1 MRHALCGF
9 CLLLSGPF
17 SSPFPAFLIRRF
29 FTMIAMPRFARTLVV
44 LSALAASAAPAL
56 AAGPKAYVGNFK
68 DSTVSVI
75 DTGTE
80 RVVATVPVA
89 AGPDGIVV
97 SPGGRSAF
105 VSGSSA
111 AEVSEID
118 TATDSVTRN
127 IDVGKGPQGLAMT
140 ADGKWLLVAV
150 NGDDR
155 VAFVDTAAHGVSATV
170 PVPKP
175 HTIAIRPDGRQAY
188 VASQEPGHFALVVID
203 MATRAVVTQVPLDKP
218 PRDLE
223 FDADGKSLYLTL
235 AGVPAVQVL
244 DPATN
249 QWAAPVPTGVSPHIA
264 QRFAG
269 MASGA
274 VVVQGPGEVMLFDPA
289 THASVRSI
297 GVGKQPHWLDL
308 SADGKKLW
316 VSNEGSNDVSV
327 VDLAGGPMHTVAV
340 GNAPRKIAVQRTAA
354 SEAVHGSAHVAIRNF
369 AFEPAQLTVKVGQ
382 TLTWQNDDGA
392 PHGVVFK
399 DGSKGI
405 DLLLPGK
412 AFARS
417 FDKPGVYEY
426 ACSVHPYMTAR
437 VTVVAQAAPVADARP
452 RLPAAQR
459 SPSAS

>member
-1 MRHALCGF
+1 
-9 CLLLSGPF
+9 
-17 SSPFPAFLIRRF
+17 
-29 FTMIAMPRFARTLVV
+29 MIVIPRFARILVV
-44 LSALAASAAPAL
+44 LAALAASAGPAL

-75 DTGTE
+75 DTASE
-80 RVVATVPVA
+80 RVVATLPVA
-89 AGPDGIVV
+89 AGPDGIVLT
-97 SPGGRSAF
+97 PDGRSVF

-111 AEVSEID
+111 SAVSEID
-118 TATDSVTRN
+118 AASDRVTRA

-155 VAFVDTAAHGVSATV
+155 VAFVDTSAHGVSATV

-188 VASQEPGHFALVVID
+188 VASQEPGHFAVVVID
-203 MATRAVVTQVPLDKP
+203 MATRAVVTQIPLDKP

-223 FDADGKSLYLTL
+223 FDPDGKALYLTL

-244 DPATN
+244 DATTN
-249 QWAAPVPTGVSPHIA
+249 QWGTPVPTGVSPHIA
-264 QRFAG
+264 QHFAG
-269 MASGA
+269 MASGV

-289 THASVRSI
+289 ARTSVRSI

-327 VDLAGGPMHTVAV
+327 VDLAGGAMHTVAV
-340 GNAPRKIAVQRTAA
+340 GNAPRKIAVQRVAA
-354 SEAVHGSAHVAIRNF
+354 TTGAEHAGGSSHVTIRNF
-369 AFEPAQLTVKVGQ
+369 AFEPAQITVKAGQ
-382 TLTWQNDDGA
+382 RVNWQNDDGA
-392 PHGVVFK
+392 PHGLVFK
-399 DGSKGI
+399 DGGAGI

-412 AFARS
+412 SFART
-417 FDKPGVYEY
+417 FDKPGTYDYV
-426 ACSVHPYMTAR
+426 CSVHPYMTAR
-437 VTVVAQAAPVADARP
+437 VTVIAP
-452 RLPAAQR
+452 
-459 SPSAS
+459 

>member
-1 MRHALCGF
+1 MLAIPG
-9 CLLLSGPF
+9 
-17 SSPFPAFLIRRF
+17 
-29 FTMIAMPRFARTLVV
+29 FARILVL

-89 AGPDGIVV
+89 AGPDGIIVA
-97 SPGGRSAF
+97 PGGRSVF
-105 VSGSSA
+105 VSGSNAST
-111 AEVSEID
+111 VSEID
-118 TATDSVTRN
+118 ASTDRVARN

-140 ADGKWLLVAV
+140 TDGKWLLVAV

-155 VAFVDTAAHGVSATV
+155 VAFVDTTAHGVSATV

-203 MATRAVVTQVPLDKP
+203 MATRSVVTEIPLDKP

-223 FDADGKSLYLTL
+223 FGHDGKALYLTL

-249 QWAAPVPTGVSPHIA
+249 QWSAPVPTGVSPHIA
-264 QRFAG
+264 QHFAG
-269 MASGA
+269 MASGV

-289 THASVRSI
+289 TRAAVRSI

-327 VDLAGGPMHTVAV
+327 VNLAGGPVHTVAV
-340 GNAPRKIAVQRTAA
+340 GNAPRKVAVQRVAA
-354 SEAVHGSAHVAIRNF
+354 TEAAHAGGSSHVAIRNF
-369 AFEPAQLTVKVGQ
+369 AFEPAQITVKAGERV
-382 TLTWQNDDGA
+382 TWQNDDGA

-399 DGSKGI
+399 DGSTGI

-412 AFARS
+412 AFVRS
-417 FDKPGVYEY
+417 FDKPGVYDY
-426 ACSVHPYMTAR
+426 VCSVHPYMTAR
-437 VTVVAQAAPVADARP
+437 VTVVAAQP
-452 RLPAAQR
+452 R
-459 SPSAS
+459 S

>member
-1 MRHALCGF
+1 
-9 CLLLSGPF
+9 
-17 SSPFPAFLIRRF
+17 
-29 FTMIAMPRFARTLVV
+29 V
-44 LSALAASAAPAL
+44 
-56 AAGPKAYVGNFK
+56 
-68 DSTVSVI
+68 
-75 DTGTE
+75 
-80 RVVATVPVA
+80 
-89 AGPDGIVV
+89 
-97 SPGGRSAF
+97 F

-111 AEVSEID
+111 STVSEID
-118 TATDSVTRN
+118 AATDHVARN

-155 VAFVDTAAHGVSATV
+155 VAFVDTTAHGVSATV

-203 MATRAVVTQVPLDKP
+203 MATRSVVTEIPLDKP

-223 FDADGKSLYLTL
+223 FGHDGKALYLTL

-249 QWAAPVPTGVSPHIA
+249 QWSAPVPTGVSPHIA
-264 QRFAG
+264 QHFAG
-269 MASGA
+269 MASGV

-289 THASVRSI
+289 TRAAVRSI

-327 VDLAGGPMHTVAV
+327 VDLAGGPVHTVAV
-340 GNAPRKIAVQRTAA
+340 GNAPRKVAVQRVTAA
-354 SEAVHGSAHVAIRNF
+354 EAAHAGSSSHVTIRNF
-369 AFEPAQLTVKVGQ
+369 AFEPAQITVKAGQ
-382 TLTWQNDDGA
+382 RVSWQNDDGA
-392 PHGVVFK
+392 PHGLVFK
-399 DGSKGI
+399 DGSTGI

-412 AFARS
+412 AFARV
-417 FDKPGVYEY
+417 FDKPGTYDYV
-426 ACSVHPYMTAR
+426 CSVHPYMTAR
-437 VTVVAQAAPVADARP
+437 VTVI
-452 RLPAAQR
+452 
-459 SPSAS
+459 SP

>member
-1 MRHALCGF
+1 MLAIPG
-9 CLLLSGPF
+9 
-17 SSPFPAFLIRRF
+17 
-29 FTMIAMPRFARTLVV
+29 FARILVL

-89 AGPDGIVV
+89 AGPDGIMVA
-97 SPGGRSAF
+97 PGGRSVF

-111 AEVSEID
+111 STVSEID
-118 TATDSVTRN
+118 ASTDRVARN

-155 VAFVDTAAHGVSATV
+155 VAFVDTTAHGVSATV

-203 MATRAVVTQVPLDKP
+203 MATRSVVTEIPLDKP

-223 FDADGKSLYLTL
+223 FGHDGKALYLTL

-249 QWAAPVPTGVSPHIA
+249 QWSAPVPTGVSPHIA
-264 QRFAG
+264 QHFAG
-269 MASGA
+269 MASGV

-289 THASVRSI
+289 TRAAVRSI

-327 VDLAGGPMHTVAV
+327 VDLAGGPVHTVAV
-340 GNAPRKIAVQRTAA
+340 GNAPRKVAVQRVAA
-354 SEAVHGSAHVAIRNF
+354 AEAAHAGSSNHVTIRNF
-369 AFEPAQLTVKVGQ
+369 AFEPAQITVKAGQ
-382 TLTWQNDDGA
+382 RVSWQNDDGA

-399 DGSKGI
+399 DGGTGI

-412 AFARS
+412 TFART
-417 FDKPGVYEY
+417 FDKPGTYDYV
-426 ACSVHPYMTAR
+426 CSVHPYMTAR
-437 VTVVAQAAPVADARP
+437 VTVI
-452 RLPAAQR
+452 
-459 SPSAS
+459 SP

>member
-1 MRHALCGF
+1 MLAIPG
-9 CLLLSGPF
+9 
-17 SSPFPAFLIRRF
+17 
-29 FTMIAMPRFARTLVV
+29 FARILVL

-89 AGPDGIVV
+89 AGPDGIIVA
-97 SPGGRSAF
+97 PGGRSVF
-105 VSGSSA
+105 VSGSNAST
-111 AEVSEID
+111 VSEID
-118 TATDSVTRN
+118 ASTDRVARN

-140 ADGKWLLVAV
+140 TDGKWLLVAV

-155 VAFVDTAAHGVSATV
+155 VAFVDTTAHGVSATV

-203 MATRAVVTQVPLDKP
+203 MATRSVVTEIPLDKP

-223 FDADGKSLYLTL
+223 FGHDGKALYLTL

-249 QWAAPVPTGVSPHIA
+249 QWSAPVPTGVSPHIA
-264 QRFAG
+264 QHFAG
-269 MASGA
+269 MASGV

-289 THASVRSI
+289 TRAAVRSI

-327 VDLAGGPMHTVAV
+327 VDLAGGPVHTVAV
-340 GNAPRKIAVQRTAA
+340 GNAPRKVAVQRVAA
-354 SEAVHGSAHVAIRNF
+354 AEAAHAGSSNHVTIRNF
-369 AFEPAQLTVKVGQ
+369 AFEPAQITVKAGQ
-382 TLTWQNDDGA
+382 RVSWQNDDGA

-399 DGSKGI
+399 DGGTGI

-412 AFARS
+412 TFART
-417 FDKPGVYEY
+417 FDKPGTYDYV
-426 ACSVHPYMTAR
+426 CSVHPYMTAR
-437 VTVVAQAAPVADARP
+437 VTVI
-452 RLPAAQR
+452 
-459 SPSAS
+459 SP

>member
-1 MRHALCGF
+1 MLAIPG
-9 CLLLSGPF
+9 
-17 SSPFPAFLIRRF
+17 
-29 FTMIAMPRFARTLVV
+29 FARILVL

-89 AGPDGIVV
+89 AGPDGIMVA
-97 SPGGRSAF
+97 PGGRSVF

-111 AEVSEID
+111 STVSEID
-118 TATDSVTRN
+118 ASTDRVARN

-140 ADGKWLLVAV
+140 TDGKWLLVAV

-155 VAFVDTAAHGVSATV
+155 VAFVDTTAHGVSATV

-203 MATRAVVTQVPLDKP
+203 MATRSVVTEIPLDKP

-223 FDADGKSLYLTL
+223 FGHDGKALYLTL

-249 QWAAPVPTGVSPHIA
+249 QWSAPVPTGVSPHIA
-264 QRFAG
+264 QHFAG
-269 MASGA
+269 MASGV
-274 VVVQGPGEVMLFDPA
+274 VVVQGPSEVMLFDPA
-289 THASVRSI
+289 TRAAVRSI

-327 VDLAGGPMHTVAV
+327 VNLAGGPVHTVAV
-340 GNAPRKIAVQRTAA
+340 GNAPRKVAVQRVAA
-354 SEAVHGSAHVAIRNF
+354 TEAAHAGGSSHVAIRNF
-369 AFEPAQLTVKVGQ
+369 AFEPAQITVKAGERV
-382 TLTWQNDDGA
+382 TWQNDDGA

-399 DGSKGI
+399 DGSTGI

-417 FDKPGVYEY
+417 FDKPGVYDY
-426 ACSVHPYMTAR
+426 VCSVHPYMTAR
-437 VTVVAQAAPVADARP
+437 VTVVAAQP
-452 RLPAAQR
+452 R
-459 SPSAS
+459 S

>member
-1 MRHALCGF
+1 MLAH
-9 CLLLSGPF
+9 
-17 SSPFPAFLIRRF
+17 PA
-29 FTMIAMPRFARTLVV
+29 MSRFARTLVV

-68 DSTVSVI
+68 DNTVSVI
-75 DTGTE
+75 DTATE

-89 AGPDGIVV
+89 AGPDGIVLA
-97 SPGGRSAF
+97 PGGRSAF

-111 AEVSEID
+111 SAVSEID
-118 TATDSVTRN
+118 TATDSVTRS

-155 VAFVDTAAHGVSATV
+155 VAFVDTAAHGVSASV
-170 PVPKP
+170 AVPKP

-203 MATRAVVTQVPLDKP
+203 MATRAVVTQIPLDKP

-244 DPATN
+244 DAATN
-249 QWAAPVPTGVSPHIA
+249 QWGAPVSTGVSPHIA
-264 QRFAG
+264 QHFAG
-269 MASGA
+269 MASGV
-274 VVVQGPGEVMLFDPA
+274 VVVQGPGEVMLFDPVA
-289 THASVRSI
+289 RASVRSI

-308 SADGKKLW
+308 SADGRKLW

-340 GNAPRKIAVQRTAA
+340 GNAPRKIAVQRVAA
-354 SEAVHGSAHVAIRNF
+354 SQGAKAVQAVQGTQAAHAAQAAGSAHVAIRNF
-369 AFEPAQLTVKVGQ
+369 AFEPAQVTVEVGQ

-399 DGSKGI
+399 NGTGGI

-437 VTVVAQAAPVADARP
+437 VTVVAPQS
-452 RLPAAQR
+452 R
-459 SPSAS
+459 S

>member
-1 MRHALCGF
+1 MLAIPG
-9 CLLLSGPF
+9 
-17 SSPFPAFLIRRF
+17 
-29 FTMIAMPRFARTLVV
+29 FARILVL

-89 AGPDGIVV
+89 AGPDGIIVA
-97 SPGGRSAF
+97 PGGRSVF

-111 AEVSEID
+111 STVSEID
-118 TATDSVTRN
+118 AATDHVARN

-155 VAFVDTAAHGVSATV
+155 VAFVDTTAHGVSATV

-203 MATRAVVTQVPLDKP
+203 MATRSVVTEIPLDKP

-223 FDADGKSLYLTL
+223 FGHDGKALYLTL

-249 QWAAPVPTGVSPHIA
+249 QWSAPVPTGVSPHIA
-264 QRFAG
+264 QHFAG
-269 MASGA
+269 MASGV

-289 THASVRSI
+289 TRAAVRSI

-327 VDLAGGPMHTVAV
+327 VDLAGGPVHTVAV
-340 GNAPRKIAVQRTAA
+340 GNAPRKVAVQRVVAA
-354 SEAVHGSAHVAIRNF
+354 EAAHAGSSSHVTIRNF
-369 AFEPAQLTVKVGQ
+369 AFEPAQITVKAGQ
-382 TLTWQNDDGA
+382 RVSWQNDDGA

-399 DGSKGI
+399 DGGTGI

-412 AFARS
+412 TFART
-417 FDKPGVYEY
+417 FDKPGTYDYV
-426 ACSVHPYMTAR
+426 CSVHPYMTAR
-437 VTVVAQAAPVADARP
+437 VTVI
-452 RLPAAQR
+452 
-459 SPSAS
+459 SP

>member
-1 MRHALCGF
+1 MLAIPG
-9 CLLLSGPF
+9 
-17 SSPFPAFLIRRF
+17 
-29 FTMIAMPRFARTLVV
+29 FARILVL

-89 AGPDGIVV
+89 AGPDGIMVA
-97 SPGGRSAF
+97 PGGRSVF

-111 AEVSEID
+111 STVSEID
-118 TATDSVTRN
+118 ASTDRVARN

-140 ADGKWLLVAV
+140 TDGKWLLVAV

-155 VAFVDTAAHGVSATV
+155 VAFVDTSAHGVSATV

-203 MATRAVVTQVPLDKP
+203 MATRSVVTEIPLDKP

-223 FDADGKSLYLTL
+223 FGHDGKALYLTL

-249 QWAAPVPTGVSPHIA
+249 QWSAPVPTGVSPHIA
-264 QRFAG
+264 QHFAG
-269 MASGA
+269 MASGV

-289 THASVRSI
+289 TRAAVRSI

-327 VDLAGGPMHTVAV
+327 VNLAGGPVHTVAV
-340 GNAPRKIAVQRTAA
+340 GNAPRKVAVQRVAA
-354 SEAVHGSAHVAIRNF
+354 TEAAHAGGSSHVAIRNF
-369 AFEPAQLTVKVGQ
+369 AFEPAQITVKAGERV
-382 TLTWQNDDGA
+382 TWQNDDGA

-399 DGSKGI
+399 DGSTGI

-412 AFARS
+412 AFVRS
-417 FDKPGVYEY
+417 FDKPGVYDY
-426 ACSVHPYMTAR
+426 VCSVHPYMTAR
-437 VTVVAQAAPVADARP
+437 VTVVAAQP
-452 RLPAAQR
+452 R
-459 SPSAS
+459 S

>member
-1 MRHALCGF
+1 
-9 CLLLSGPF
+9 
-17 SSPFPAFLIRRF
+17 
-29 FTMIAMPRFARTLVV
+29 MIAMPAIPVFARVVVV
-44 LSALAASAAPAL
+44 LCALAASAAPAF

-97 SPGGRSAF
+97 APGGRSVF
-105 VSGSSA
+105 VSGSGASA
-111 AEVSEID
+111 VSEID
-118 TATDSVTRN
+118 AATDRVTRS

-140 ADGKWLLVAV
+140 TDGKWLLVAV

-155 VAFVDTAAHGVSATV
+155 VAFVDTTAHGVSASV
-170 PVPKP
+170 AVPKP

-203 MATRAVVTQVPLDKP
+203 MATRAVVNEIALDKP

-249 QWAAPVPTGVSPHIA
+249 QWGAPIPTGVSPHIA
-264 QRFAG
+264 QHFAG
-269 MASGA
+269 MASGV
-274 VVVQGPGEVMLFDPA
+274 VVVQGPGEVMLFDPVG
-289 THASVRSI
+289 HASVRSI

-340 GNAPRKIAVQRTAA
+340 GNAPRKIALQHTGPSRSA
-354 SEAVHGSAHVAIRNF
+354 SQSASQGASPGGHAGASAHVAIRNF
-369 AFEPAQLTVKVGQ
+369 AFEPAQITVEVGQ

-399 DGSKGI
+399 DGTAGI

-417 FDKPGVYEY
+417 FDKPGVYDY
-426 ACSVHPYMTAR
+426 ACPVHPYMTAR
-437 VTVVAQAAPVADARP
+437 VTVVVAPRP
-452 RLPAAQR
+452 
-459 SPSAS
+459 SS

>member
-1 MRHALCGF
+1 
-9 CLLLSGPF
+9 
-17 SSPFPAFLIRRF
+17 
-29 FTMIAMPRFARTLVV
+29 MIAMPRFARTLVV

-223 FDADGKSLYLTL
+223 FDADGKALYLTL

>member
-1 MRHALCGF
+1 MLAIPG
-9 CLLLSGPF
+9 
-17 SSPFPAFLIRRF
+17 
-29 FTMIAMPRFARTLVV
+29 FARILVL

-89 AGPDGIVV
+89 AGPDGIIVA
-97 SPGGRSAF
+97 PGGRSVF
-105 VSGSSA
+105 VSGSNAST
-111 AEVSEID
+111 VSEID
-118 TATDSVTRN
+118 ASTDRVARN

-140 ADGKWLLVAV
+140 TDGKWLLVAV

-155 VAFVDTAAHGVSATV
+155 VAFVDTTAHGVSATV

-203 MATRAVVTQVPLDKP
+203 MTTRSVVTEIPLDKP

-223 FDADGKSLYLTL
+223 FGHDGKALYLTL

-249 QWAAPVPTGVSPHIA
+249 QWSAPVPTGVSPHIA
-264 QRFAG
+264 QHFAG
-269 MASGA
+269 MASGV

-289 THASVRSI
+289 TRAAVRSI

-327 VDLAGGPMHTVAV
+327 VDLAGGPVHTVAV
-340 GNAPRKIAVQRTAA
+340 GNAPRKVAVQRVAA
-354 SEAVHGSAHVAIRNF
+354 AEAAHAGSSNHVTIRNF
-369 AFEPAQLTVKVGQ
+369 AFEPAQITVKAGQ
-382 TLTWQNDDGA
+382 RVSWQNDDGA

-399 DGSKGI
+399 DGGTGI

-412 AFARS
+412 SFART
-417 FDKPGVYEY
+417 FDKPGTYDYV
-426 ACSVHPYMTAR
+426 CSVHPYMTAR
-437 VTVVAQAAPVADARP
+437 VTVI
-452 RLPAAQR
+452 
-459 SPSAS
+459 SP

>member
-1 MRHALCGF
+1 MIPMSAMR
-9 CLLLSGPF
+9 
-17 SSPFPAFLIRRF
+17 RRSR
-29 FTMIAMPRFARTLVV
+29 ILVLV
-44 LSALAASAAPAL
+44 SALAASAAPAL

-75 DTGTE
+75 DTAAE

-97 SPGGRSAF
+97 APGGRSVF
-105 VSGSSA
+105 VSGSGASA
-111 AEVSEID
+111 VSEID
-118 TATDSVTRN
+118 AATDRVARS
-127 IDVGKGPQGLAMT
+127 IEVGKGPQGLAMT
-140 ADGKWLLVAV
+140 TDGKWLLVAV

-155 VAFVDTAAHGVSATV
+155 VAFVDTAAHGVTASVA
-170 PVPKP
+170 VPKP

-188 VASQEPGHFALVVID
+188 VASQEPGHFALVVVD
-203 MATRAVVTQVPLDKP
+203 MASRAVVGEIALDKP

-223 FDADGKSLYLTL
+223 FDADGKALYLTL

-249 QWAAPVPTGVSPHIA
+249 QWGAPIPTGVSPHIA

-289 THASVRSI
+289 ARTSVRSI

-308 SADGKKLW
+308 SADGRKLW

-340 GNAPRKIAVQRTAA
+340 GNAPRKIALQRTAPA
-354 SEAVHGSAHVAIRNF
+354 PVAHAGGSVHAAAPAHAGGFVNAMKVVDAAPARGAARVAIRNF
-369 AFEPAQLTVKVGQ
+369 AFEPAQITVSVGQ
-382 TLTWQNDDGA
+382 SLTWQNDDGA
-392 PHGVVFK
+392 PHGLVFK
-399 DGSKGI
+399 DGTTGI

-412 AFARS
+412 SFART

-426 ACSVHPYMTAR
+426 ACPVHPYMTAR
-437 VTVVAQAAPVADARP
+437 VTVVASQA
-452 RLPAAQR
+452 RL
-459 SPSAS
+459 

>member
-1 MRHALCGF
+1 
-9 CLLLSGPF
+9 
-17 SSPFPAFLIRRF
+17 
-29 FTMIAMPRFARTLVV
+29 MIAIPGFARILVV
-44 LSALAASAAPAL
+44 LAALAASAGPAL

-75 DTGTE
+75 DTASE
-80 RVVATVPVA
+80 RVVATLPVA
-89 AGPDGIVV
+89 AGPDGIVIA
-97 SPGGRSAF
+97 PDGRSVF

-111 AEVSEID
+111 SAVSEID
-118 TATDSVTRN
+118 TAGDRVTRG
-127 IDVGKGPQGLAMT
+127 IEVGKGPQGLAMT

-155 VAFVDTAAHGVSATV
+155 VAFVDTSAHGVSATV

-203 MATRAVVTQVPLDKP
+203 MATRAVVTQIPLDKP

-223 FDADGKSLYLTL
+223 FDLDGKALYLTL

-244 DPATN
+244 DAATN
-249 QWAAPVPTGVSPHIA
+249 QWGTPIPTGVSPHIA
-264 QRFAG
+264 QHFAG
-269 MASGA
+269 MASGV

-289 THASVRSI
+289 ARTSVRSI

-327 VDLAGGPMHTVAV
+327 VDLGGGAMHTVPV
-340 GNAPRKIAVQRTAA
+340 GNAPRKVAVQRVAA
-354 SEAVHGSAHVAIRNF
+354 SGAEHAGGSSHVTIRNF
-369 AFEPAQLTVKVGQ
+369 AFEPAQITVKAGQ
-382 TLTWQNDDGA
+382 RVSWQNDDGA
-392 PHGVVFK
+392 PHGLVFK
-399 DGSKGI
+399 DGGAGI

-412 AFARS
+412 SFART
-417 FDKPGVYEY
+417 FDKPGTYDYV
-426 ACSVHPYMTAR
+426 CSVHSYMTAR
-437 VTVVAQAAPVADARP
+437 VTVI
-452 RLPAAQR
+452 
-459 SPSAS
+459 SP

>member
-1 MRHALCGF
+1 MIP
-9 CLLLSGPF
+9 LS
-17 SSPFPAFLIRRF
+17 R
-29 FTMIAMPRFARTLVV
+29 LVRILV
-44 LSALAASAAPAL
+44 GAALAASAVSAL

-89 AGPDGIVV
+89 AGPDGILV
-97 SPGGRSAF
+97 STDGRSAF

-111 AEVSEID
+111 SAVSEID
-118 TATDSVTRN
+118 TATDRVTHT
-127 IDVGKGPQGLAMT
+127 IEVGKGPQGLAAT

-155 VAFVDTAAHGVSATV
+155 VAFVDTATHAVTASV

-175 HTIAIRPDGRQAY
+175 HTIAVRPDGKQAY
-188 VASQEPGHFALVVID
+188 VASQEPGHFALMIVD
-203 MATRAVVTQVPLDKP
+203 LATRTVVTQLPLDKP

-223 FDADGKSLYLTL
+223 FGADGHTLYLTL

-244 DPATN
+244 DAGSN
-249 QWAAPVPTGVSPHIA
+249 QWVSPIATGVSPHIA
-264 QRFAG
+264 QHFAG
-269 MASGA
+269 QASGM

-289 THASVRSI
+289 TRTPGRSI
-297 GVGKQPHWLDL
+297 AVGKQPHWLDL

-327 VDLAGGPMHTVAV
+327 IDLAGGAMHTVAV
-340 GNAPRKIAVQRTAA
+340 GNAPRKVAVQRAA
-354 SEAVHGSAHVAIRNF
+354 AAHAAGSSAHVAIRNF
-369 AFEPAQLTVKVGQ
+369 AFEPAQLTVKTGQ
-382 TLTWQNDDGA
+382 PVTWSNDDGA

-399 DGSKGI
+399 EGPTGI

-412 AFARS
+412 TFTQT
-417 FDKPGVYEY
+417 FDKPGVYDY
-426 ACSVHPYMTAR
+426 VCSVHPYMTAR
-437 VTVVAQAAPVADARP
+437 ITVQ
-452 RLPAAQR
+452 
-459 SPSAS
+459 

>member
-1 MRHALCGF
+1 
-9 CLLLSGPF
+9 
-17 SSPFPAFLIRRF
+17 
-29 FTMIAMPRFARTLVV
+29 MIATPGFARILVL

-89 AGPDGIVV
+89 AGPDGIVIG
-97 SPGGRSAF
+97 PDRRSVF
-105 VSGSSA
+105 VSGSGASA
-111 AEVSEID
+111 VSEID
-118 TATDSVTRN
+118 AATDRVARS

-155 VAFVDTAAHGVSATV
+155 VAFVDTSAHGVSATV

-203 MATRAVVTQVPLDKP
+203 MATRAVVTQIPLDKP

-223 FDADGKSLYLTL
+223 FDADGKALYLTL
-235 AGVPAVQVL
+235 AGVAAVQVL

-249 QWAAPVPTGVSPHIA
+249 QWGAPVPTGVSPHIA
-264 QRFAG
+264 QRFAA
-269 MASGA
+269 MASGV
-274 VVVQGPGEVMLFDPA
+274 VVVQGPGEVLLFDPA
-289 THASVRSI
+289 TRASVRSI

-316 VSNEGSNDVSV
+316 ASNEGSNDVSV

-340 GNAPRKIAVQRTAA
+340 GNAPRKIAVQRTGA
-354 SEAVHGSAHVAIRNF
+354 SEGAHAGGSAHVAIRNF
-369 AFEPAQLTVKVGQ
+369 AFEPAQVTVKVGQ

-399 DGSKGI
+399 DGSAGI

-437 VTVVAQAAPVADARP
+437 VTVVGAQSRP
-452 RLPAAQR
+452 
-459 SPSAS
+459 

>member
-1 MRHALCGF
+1 MLAIPG
-9 CLLLSGPF
+9 
-17 SSPFPAFLIRRF
+17 
-29 FTMIAMPRFARTLVV
+29 FARILVL

-89 AGPDGIVV
+89 AGPDGIIVA
-97 SPGGRSAF
+97 PGGRSVF

-111 AEVSEID
+111 STVSEID
-118 TATDSVTRN
+118 ASTDRVARN

-140 ADGKWLLVAV
+140 TDGKWLLVAV

-155 VAFVDTAAHGVSATV
+155 VAFVDTTAHGVSATV

-203 MATRAVVTQVPLDKP
+203 MATRSVVTEIPLDKP

-223 FDADGKSLYLTL
+223 FGHDGKALYLTL

-249 QWAAPVPTGVSPHIA
+249 QWSAPVPTGVSPHIA
-264 QRFAG
+264 QHFAG
-269 MASGA
+269 MASGV

-289 THASVRSI
+289 TRAAVRSI

-327 VDLAGGPMHTVAV
+327 VNLAGGPVHTVAV
-340 GNAPRKIAVQRTAA
+340 GNAPRKVAVQRVAA
-354 SEAVHGSAHVAIRNF
+354 TEAAHAGGSSHVAIRNF
-369 AFEPAQLTVKVGQ
+369 AFEPAQITVKAGERV
-382 TLTWQNDDGA
+382 TWQNDDGA

-399 DGSKGI
+399 DGSTGI

-412 AFARS
+412 AFVRS
-417 FDKPGVYEY
+417 FDKPGVYDY
-426 ACSVHPYMTAR
+426 VCSVHPYMTAR
-437 VTVVAQAAPVADARP
+437 VTVVAAQP
-452 RLPAAQR
+452 R
-459 SPSAS
+459 S

>member
-1 MRHALCGF
+1 MLAIPG
-9 CLLLSGPF
+9 
-17 SSPFPAFLIRRF
+17 
-29 FTMIAMPRFARTLVV
+29 FARILVL

-89 AGPDGIVV
+89 AGPDGIMVA
-97 SPGGRSAF
+97 PGGRSVF
-105 VSGSSA
+105 VSGSGAST
-111 AEVSEID
+111 VSEID
-118 TATDSVTRN
+118 ASTDRVARN

-155 VAFVDTAAHGVSATV
+155 VAFVDTTAHGVSATV

-203 MATRAVVTQVPLDKP
+203 MATRSVVTEIPLDKP

-223 FDADGKSLYLTL
+223 FGHDGKALYLTL

-249 QWAAPVPTGVSPHIA
+249 QWSAPVPTGVSPHIA
-264 QRFAG
+264 QHFAG
-269 MASGA
+269 MASGV

-289 THASVRSI
+289 TRAALRSI

-327 VDLAGGPMHTVAV
+327 VDLAGGPVHTVAV
-340 GNAPRKIAVQRTAA
+340 GNAPRKVTVQRVAA
-354 SEAVHGSAHVAIRNF
+354 TEVAHAGGSSHLAIRNF
-369 AFEPAQLTVKVGQ
+369 AFEPAQITVKAGERV
-382 TLTWQNDDGA
+382 TWQNDDGA

-399 DGSKGI
+399 DGSTGI

-412 AFARS
+412 AFVRS
-417 FDKPGVYEY
+417 FDKPGVYDY
-426 ACSVHPYMTAR
+426 VCSVHPYMTAR
-437 VTVVAQAAPVADARP
+437 VTVVAAQP
-452 RLPAAQR
+452 R
-459 SPSAS
+459 S

>member
-1 MRHALCGF
+1 MLAIPG
-9 CLLLSGPF
+9 
-17 SSPFPAFLIRRF
+17 
-29 FTMIAMPRFARTLVV
+29 FARILVL

-89 AGPDGIVV
+89 AGPDGIIVA
-97 SPGGRSAF
+97 PGGRSVF

-111 AEVSEID
+111 STVSEID
-118 TATDSVTRN
+118 AATDHVARN

-140 ADGKWLLVAV
+140 TDGKWLLVAV

-155 VAFVDTAAHGVSATV
+155 VAFVDTTAHGVSATV

-203 MATRAVVTQVPLDKP
+203 MATRSVVTEIPLDKP

-223 FDADGKSLYLTL
+223 FGHDGKALYLTL

-249 QWAAPVPTGVSPHIA
+249 QWSAPVPTGVSPHIA
-264 QRFAG
+264 QHFAG
-269 MASGA
+269 MASGV

-289 THASVRSI
+289 TRAAVRSI

-327 VDLAGGPMHTVAV
+327 VDLAGGPAHTVAV
-340 GNAPRKIAVQRTAA
+340 GNAPRKVAVQRVAA
-354 SEAVHGSAHVAIRNF
+354 AEAAHAGSSNHVTIRNF
-369 AFEPAQLTVKVGQ
+369 AFEPAQITVKAGQ
-382 TLTWQNDDGA
+382 RVSWQNDDGA

-399 DGSKGI
+399 DGGAGI

-412 AFARS
+412 SFART
-417 FDKPGVYEY
+417 FDKPGTYDYV
-426 ACSVHPYMTAR
+426 CSVHPYMTAR
-437 VTVVAQAAPVADARP
+437 VTVI
-452 RLPAAQR
+452 
-459 SPSAS
+459 SP

>member
-1 MRHALCGF
+1 
-9 CLLLSGPF
+9 
-17 SSPFPAFLIRRF
+17 
-29 FTMIAMPRFARTLVV
+29 MIAMPRFARALAL
-44 LSALAASAAPAL
+44 LSLLTALAASGAPAF

-97 SPGGRSAF
+97 SPGGRSTF
-105 VSGSSA
+105 VSGSGA
-111 AEVSEID
+111 AAVSEID

-203 MATRAVVTQVPLDKP
+203 MATRAVVTQIPLDKP

-244 DPATN
+244 DAATN
-249 QWAAPVPTGVSPHIA
+249 QWGAPVPTGVSPHIA

-340 GNAPRKIAVQRTAA
+340 GNAPRKIAVQRVVSSQGAQGPHSA
-354 SEAVHGSAHVAIRNF
+354 GSAHVAIRNF
-369 AFEPAQLTVKVGQ
+369 AFEPAQITVEVGQ

-399 DGSKGI
+399 NGASGI

-437 VTVVAQAAPVADARP
+437 VTVVGPQS
-452 RLPAAQR
+452 R
-459 SPSAS
+459 S